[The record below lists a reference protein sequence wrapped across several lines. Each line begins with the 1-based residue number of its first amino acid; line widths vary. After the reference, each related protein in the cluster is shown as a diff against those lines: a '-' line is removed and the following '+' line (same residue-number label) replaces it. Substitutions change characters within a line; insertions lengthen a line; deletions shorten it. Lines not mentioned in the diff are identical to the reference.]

1 MKDTYKKSLE
11 KEIRPIHDIIVHV
24 QDSLQA
30 IQQLNHSKRG
40 ARPVNQGQFFRYTR
54 YALYTTA
61 LVHLSKVF
69 MEKTSLYSNINTLIA
84 KFDKNGLYR
93 TIVIRQETV
102 ALWKQ
107 QLLKKQD
114 SIAFILLARENILYP
129 AEQSINY
136 EISATDIERCLAL
149 NAVVKQIIE
158 EMLSQ
163 VLKKQFL

>member
-11 KEIRPIHDIIVHV
+11 KEIRPIYDITFHV
-24 QDSLQA
+24 QDSLHA
-30 IQQLNHSKRG
+30 IRQLNPSKRG
-40 ARPVNQGQFFRYTR
+40 ARTVNQGQFFRYTR

-84 KFDKNGLYR
+84 KFNKNGLYR
-93 TIVIRQETV
+93 TVEIKQETV

-107 QLLKKQD
+107 QLLKRQD

-129 AEQSINY
+129 AEQRINY
-136 EISATDIERCLAL
+136 EISLTDIERCLEL
-149 NAVVKQIIE
+149 NAVVKQILE
-158 EMLSQ
+158 EMLSL
-163 VLKKQFL
+163 VLNK